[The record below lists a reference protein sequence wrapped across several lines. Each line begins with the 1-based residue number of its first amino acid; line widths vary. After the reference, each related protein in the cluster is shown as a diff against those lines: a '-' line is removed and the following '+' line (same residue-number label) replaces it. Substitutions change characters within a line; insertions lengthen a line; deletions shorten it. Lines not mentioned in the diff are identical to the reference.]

1 MKYPHSVIKVGVT
14 LYLVLSSTDNGKS
27 KTEITEWVVRS
38 IRKKRGPQTK
48 YNDKRFGNGDNN
60 DYVNLIWKI
69 DGVSWGKRSSK
80 NGDFG
85 WLKIPSFCRKQ
96 FRVGNDLPHG
106 FFTTKRAALKW
117 AEKEHVETIKWYDSE
132 ISNNPDDTDL
142 VCERNEHIS
151 ELASIKRAIS
161 RLK

>member
-1 MKYPHSVIKVGVT
+1 MKYPYSVIKVGTT
-14 LYLVLSSTDNGKS
+14 LYLALSSTENGKS

-38 IRKKRGPQTK
+38 IRKKRGSQTK

-85 WLKIPSFCRKQ
+85 WLKIPNFCRKQ
-96 FRVGNDLPHG
+96 FRVGDDLPLG
-106 FFTTKRAALKW
+106 MFTTKRAALKS
-117 AEKEHVETIKWYDSE
+117 AEKDHIETIKWYDGK
-132 ISNNPDDTDL
+132 ISDNPDDVDL
-142 VCERNEHIS
+142 VSERSDYLS
-151 ELASIKRAIS
+151 ELVSIKRAIS